1 MALDRKSLH
10 ETTRLNHAPEVKIP
24 EGNKPIVSPLY
35 QTAKFSLHENHP
47 MNTQFIYTRV
57 SNPTLKELELTL
69 AELQKTE
76 DCIVVG
82 SGMAAITGAILGLLK
97 SGDHVITFLET
108 YRPARIFLRTTLK
121 RFGISSTVLSLSDLS
136 ALEKSITPETRL
148 IYFESP
154 TNPHLGI
161 ADIKK
166 IVSIAKKHNVL
177 SMMDATFGGP
187 HQHLDLGVDLFIQ
200 SLTKFVNGHGDV
212 IGGSIAGK
220 KSLISEIRQ
229 MTINLGATL
238 DPHAAFLIQRGLKTF
253 YLRYE
258 RAAKTAQS
266 IAEFLETHPR
276 VRRVYYPGLKS
287 HPSHALAVS
296 QMTSMGGI
304 LAFELHPDAG
314 EAIAFC
320 HRLNLF
326 QFTASVGSSESL
338 ICPTLLFFGD
348 DLSEKEANS
357 LGINAHSLRIS
368 VGLEHPDDL
377 ISDLKSALEK

>member
-10 ETTRLNHAPEVKIP
+10 ETTRLTHAPEVKIP
-24 EGNKPIVSPLY
+24 VGNKPIVSPLY
-35 QTAKFSLHENHP
+35 QTAKFCLHEDHP
-47 MNTQFIYTRV
+47 MSSQYIYTRV

-82 SGMAAITGAILGLLK
+82 SGMAAITGAILGLMK
-97 SGDHVITFLET
+97 SGDHIITFLES
-108 YRPARIFLRTTLK
+108 YRPGRIFIRTTLK

-136 ALEKSITPETRL
+136 TLEKSITSETRL

-166 IVSIAKKHNVL
+166 IVSIAQKHNVL
-177 SMMDATFGGP
+177 VMMDATFGGP
-187 HQHLDLGVDLFIQ
+187 HQHLDFGIDLLIH
-200 SLTKFVNGHGDV
+200 SLTKYVNGHGDV
-212 IGGSIAGK
+212 IAGSISGK

-253 YLRYE
+253 FLRYE
-258 RAAKTAQS
+258 RAASSAQS
-266 IAEFLETHPR
+266 IAEFLEEHPR
-276 VRRVYYPGLKS
+276 VKRVYYPGLKS
-287 HPSHALAVS
+287 HPAHSLAAS

-304 LAFELHPDAG
+304 LAFELHPEAG
-314 EAIAFC
+314 EAISFC

-338 ICPTLLFFGD
+338 ICPSLLFFGD
-348 DLSEKEANS
+348 DLSEEEAGS
-357 LGINAHSLRIS
+357 LGLNTHSLRIS

-377 ISDLKSALEK
+377 ISDLKSALET